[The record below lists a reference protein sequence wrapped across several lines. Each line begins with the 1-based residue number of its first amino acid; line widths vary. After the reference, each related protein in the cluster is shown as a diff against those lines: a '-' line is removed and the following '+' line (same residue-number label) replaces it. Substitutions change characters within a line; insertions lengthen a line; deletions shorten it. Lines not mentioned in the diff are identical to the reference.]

1 MEGSPWRLL
10 GGARDGGSP
19 LQLAGGAAGHSPL
32 SLAPGVSWCQ
42 LFYFRLLAPPLGDSQ
57 PAWEPI
63 TAGTGTL
70 APGLPSSPCGHPG
83 PGEGRTPRFP
93 PHDPVRA
100 PGSYPTE
107 TLIVT
112 KPWRQPNVRPGLSA
126 ARGMD
131 WKVLCRARSHS
142 CQQET
147 EPQPESCQ
155 DYGHSTEAASAKGK
169 GPVGLVQGC
178 RGTRD
183 STTGGQVWTL
193 GARRVGSSPSLV
205 LSLQG
210 GLGQSRRPSKP
221 SSSPS
226 VKTRIAY
233 DHDGE

>member
-1 MEGSPWRLL
+1 MLGSGNRARLPIPSPKVGLAQEDSCFRPGLQAAWEQPSLPGLQTALSLGGGCIYLKTLERRGGQMEGSPRRLL

-70 APGLPSSPCGHPG
+70 TPGLPSSPCGHPG

-112 KPWRQPNVRPGLSA
+112 KPWRQPNKCA
-126 ARGMD
+126 ARA
-131 WKVLCRARSHS
+131 LS
-142 CQQET
+142 CQGNGL
-147 EPQPESCQ
+147 ES
-155 DYGHSTEAASAKGK
+155 
-169 GPVGLVQGC
+169 
-178 RGTRD
+178 
-183 STTGGQVWTL
+183 
-193 GARRVGSSPSLV
+193 AR
-205 LSLQG
+205 
-210 GLGQSRRPSKP
+210 
-221 SSSPS
+221 
-226 VKTRIAY
+226 
-233 DHDGE
+233 

>member
-1 MEGSPWRLL
+1 MEGSPRRLL
-10 GGARDGGSP
+10 GGARDGGSL

-83 PGEGRTPRFP
+83 PGEGCTPRFP
-93 PHDPVRA
+93 PHYPVRA

-131 WKVLCRARSHS
+131 WKVLGRARSHS

-147 EPQPESCQ
+147 EPQRESCQ
-155 DYGHSTEAASAKGK
+155 IMGIPRKQHPSRERALW
-169 GPVGLVQGC
+169 VWC
-178 RGTRD
+178 RGA
-183 STTGGQVWTL
+183 GGQGTAL
-193 GARRVGSSPSLV
+193 QEARC
-205 LSLQG
+205 
-210 GLGQSRRPSKP
+210 GLWGP
-221 SSSPS
+221 
-226 VKTRIAY
+226 
-233 DHDGE
+233 